1 MKAEL
6 ELETAF
12 LVTRSSASVEGHA
25 KGSEKVKEP
34 PLSPSVGRVVVMSQR
49 RFHRRKNVS
58 REDWKKASS
67 VTGNWGGGKGWG
79 RVGRAEGW
87 GALECGEAQEAGEVG
102 QASAG
107 RPRTWVPAGGPGD
120 GSRLLVCGLLW
131 SWRVATMGSGFWQL
145 PGSVVPACP
154 CVQFLLV

>member
-1 MKAEL
+1 MSAERTGRKPAVSL
-6 ELETAF
+6 GTGA
-12 LVTRSSASVEGHA
+12 G
-25 KGSEKVKEP
+25 
-34 PLSPSVGRVVVMSQR
+34 GRV
-49 RFHRRKNVS
+49 
-58 REDWKKASS
+58 
-67 VTGNWGGGKGWG
+67 GG